1 MVARFDG
8 GRITSDAGI
17 LLLREVPTATSDRT
31 EWDPI
36 CLTHD
41 LSKLF
46 RRPTGLAG
54 ARLEHVERVV
64 GAAEVDAAVRDR
76 RRAGD
81 DPSRRPR
88 CELRARR
95 LVVHPKVM
103 AGADEDSVGA
113 SGGWTS

>member
-8 GRITSDAGI
+8 GRITSDAGN

-54 ARLEHVERVV
+54 AR
-64 GAAEVDAAVRDR
+64 
-76 RRAGD
+76 
-81 DPSRRPR
+81 P
-88 CELRARR
+88 
-95 LVVHPKVM
+95 
-103 AGADEDSVGA
+103 
-113 SGGWTS
+113 

>member
-1 MVARFDG
+1 MRTDCTEEQLVFQGVGGRRVVARFDG
-8 GRITSDAGI
+8 GRITSDAGM

-54 ARLEHVERVV
+54 AR
-64 GAAEVDAAVRDR
+64 
-76 RRAGD
+76 
-81 DPSRRPR
+81 P
-88 CELRARR
+88 
-95 LVVHPKVM
+95 
-103 AGADEDSVGA
+103 
-113 SGGWTS
+113 